1 MTGAGVL
8 YAARYVRPTMGAGAH
23 NDFHRASWNSK
34 SSQDWKKTH
43 VCFWNTAVYLW
54 TSPGLWMCV
63 THNNL
68 HNDRYFCMFLS
79 NVHVYFTI
87 QVGKFLT
94 VDGKWQPPASCASN
108 FQASLWAMTI
118 NDLVVLVDAL
128 WRGWK
133 ITVVYAR
140 FFGLC
145 AGGRYTTTTV
155 TGDCEKTYSWNPYQ
169 PWSEKGLC
177 PWLIH
182 SSSLGSTAGR
192 WNPLVFPL
200 KRWWFRRL
208 NFSVVCQP
216 TKWQFPESITY
227 QIVATAGPKLRPCS
241 FICRIICIM
250 SCNCL
255 SFSHAH
261 LCLPQVP
268 MIFQNIVPKDQGRFD
283 YNFLPMWLKDFTRN
297 QINHL
302 FVGGNAF
309 EVSESLMMLQNM
321 YRLPKG
327 GGSKGEGSNWEPGW
341 VC

>member
-1 MTGAGVL
+1 
-8 YAARYVRPTMGAGAH
+8 
-23 NDFHRASWNSK
+23 
-34 SSQDWKKTH
+34 
-43 VCFWNTAVYLW
+43 
-54 TSPGLWMCV
+54 MCV

-68 HNDRYFCMFLS
+68 HNDWYFCMFLS

-128 WRGWK
+128 WRDEKWP
-133 ITVVYAR
+133 
-140 FFGLC
+140 LC
-145 AGGRYTTTTV
+145 MQGSLDCVLGGRYTTTTV

-302 FVGGNAF
+302 FVGVMPLRYLKVSWCYKTCIGFLREEGPRGRGATGNLVEF
-309 EVSESLMMLQNM
+309 VRE
-321 YRLPKG
+321 
-327 GGSKGEGSNWEPGW
+327 
-341 VC
+341 C